1 MARKDTMA
9 HGEAVAFNLE
19 AFKMEVAEIRSK
31 ELKGRTLTAE
41 NNVNLGNLLQRIDAA
56 WKAAGKD
63 KPRKPQLQ
71 KELGVNAA
79 EWSRLTT
86 LATWV
91 AEQESLKK
99 LPAPGG
105 DTAGDRAQE
114 IMDKLYQ
121 LRQGSKAE
129 EKAKAK
135 EKAKAEPKAKAKA
148 GPSEDDCLRMADL
161 IADGVAAILKKAGVE
176 IGDET
181 YRQIVN
187 MSAEVIERG

>member
-1 MARKDTMA
+1 MARKDNMA
-9 HGEAVAFNLE
+9 QGESVAFNLE
-19 AFKMEVAEIRSK
+19 GFKMEVAEIRAK

-41 NNVNLGNLLQRIDAA
+41 NNVNLGNLLHRIDAA

-91 AEQESLKK
+91 AEQESKKK

-114 IMDKLYQ
+114 IMDKLYT
-121 LRQGSKAE
+121 LRQGAKAE
-129 EKAKAK
+129 AKAK
-135 EKAKAEPKAKAKA
+135 EKEAKAKAEPKAKAKGA
-148 GPSEDDCLRMADL
+148 PDEDAILRMADA
-161 IADGVAAILKKAGVE
+161 IADGVWRILGDKAMT
-176 IGDET
+176 DEQ
-181 YRQIVN
+181 YRKIVN
-187 MSAEVIERG
+187 MAAEVIERG